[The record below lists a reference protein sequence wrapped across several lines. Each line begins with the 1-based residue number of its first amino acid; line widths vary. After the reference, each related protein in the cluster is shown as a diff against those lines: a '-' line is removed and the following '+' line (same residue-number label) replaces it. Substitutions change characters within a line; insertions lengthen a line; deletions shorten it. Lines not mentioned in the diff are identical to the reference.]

1 MMQRLIQLVTVGAL
15 AFGVTFSVG
24 ATAEAQEDP
33 YATAGG
39 SPARARGQ
47 VPEGMW
53 VAGGFHSKAHR
64 GHGTGGLRAEVGLPL
79 LEMSEDMRLALALP
93 LYTGHARWYNEVF
106 LVPEVQLE
114 IDLPINMRHKL
125 AVVPFAGL
133 GLGFHFWRD
142 RWLGVTERSTD
153 VSLVIPM
160 GAWARFTLDSG
171 WMFQVMPLGMALDIY
186 MTHGGGFFASYRFFA
201 MAGYRFD

>member
-1 MMQRLIQLVTVGAL
+1 
-15 AFGVTFSVG
+15 VTFTMGS
-24 ATAEAQEDP
+24 TAQAQEDP
-33 YATAGG
+33 YGAAGG

-53 VAGGFHSKAHR
+53 VAGGFHTKAHR
-64 GHGTGGLRAEVGLPL
+64 GYGTGGLRAEVGLPL

-93 LYTGHARWYNEVF
+93 IYTGHRRWINELF

-114 IDLPINMRHKL
+114 IDLPIDMRHKL

-133 GLGFHFWRD
+133 GFGFHFFSD
-142 RWLGVTERSTD
+142 RWVGTGRETD
-153 VSLVIPM
+153 VSLVIPL